1 MPRDLRH
8 RAAKIRSSHKAY
20 FLGAKMD
27 HAYYTAKTTELDDL
41 LNDPD
46 VPMDPARI
54 WALLAEL
61 AKYDNPS
68 SAAIGKHGHLPA

>member
-1 MPRDLRH
+1 
-8 RAAKIRSSHKAY
+8 
-20 FLGAKMD
+20 MD